1 MPLRFNVGW
10 QREDSPYM
18 AVRKEQGMTAEQ
30 YRALLDVDFGDVE
43 LGSLTDI
50 SKIRIDK
57 EQPLKKRRQQYL
69 KKVGNPYLVRV
80 GNMKVKV
87 RFADNGVSMEEAFEN
102 MLLSV

>member
-1 MPLRFNVGW
+1 
-10 QREDSPYM
+10 
-18 AVRKEQGMTAEQ
+18 MTAEE
-30 YRALLDVDFGDVE
+30 YRALLAVDFGDVE

-50 SKIRIDK
+50 SKLRIDK
-57 EQPLKKRRQQYL
+57 GQPLEKRRQQYL

-87 RFADNGVSMEEAFEN
+87 RFAEGGVSMEEAFEN

>member
-1 MPLRFNVGW
+1 
-10 QREDSPYM
+10 
-18 AVRKEQGMTAEQ
+18 MTAEE

-50 SKIRIDK
+50 SKLRIDK
-57 EQPLKKRRQQYL
+57 GQSLEKRRQQYL

-87 RFADNGVSMEEAFEN
+87 RFSDNGVSMEEAFEN

>member
-1 MPLRFNVGW
+1 
-10 QREDSPYM
+10 
-18 AVRKEQGMTAEQ
+18 MTAEE
-30 YRALLDVDFGDVE
+30 YRALLAVDFEDVE

-57 EQPLKKRRQQYL
+57 GQPLEKRRQQYL

-87 RFADNGVSMEEAFEN
+87 RFADNGVSMEEAFEK

>member
-1 MPLRFNVGW
+1 
-10 QREDSPYM
+10 
-18 AVRKEQGMTAEQ
+18 MTAEE
-30 YRALLDVDFGDVE
+30 YRALLAVDFGNVE

-50 SKIRIDK
+50 SKLRIDK
-57 EQPLKKRRQQYL
+57 GQPLEKRRQQYL

-87 RFADNGVSMEEAFEN
+87 RFADNGISMEEAFEN

>member
-1 MPLRFNVGW
+1 
-10 QREDSPYM
+10 
-18 AVRKEQGMTAEQ
+18 MTAEE
-30 YRALLDVDFGDVE
+30 YRALLVVDFEDVE

-57 EQPLKKRRQQYL
+57 GQPLEKRRQQYL

-87 RFADNGVSMEEAFEN
+87 RFADNGVSMEEAFEK